1 MAPIALGSQTMG
13 SVIRPAAYCGVF
25 GFKPSFGAISR
36 AGLMRLA
43 PELDTVGWFANYP
56 EDLELVWQCMVQW
69 QADKSQVGLY
79 AWKT

>member
-1 MAPIALGSQTMG
+1 
-13 SVIRPAAYCGVF
+13 
-25 GFKPSFGAISR
+25 
-36 AGLMRLA
+36 MRLA